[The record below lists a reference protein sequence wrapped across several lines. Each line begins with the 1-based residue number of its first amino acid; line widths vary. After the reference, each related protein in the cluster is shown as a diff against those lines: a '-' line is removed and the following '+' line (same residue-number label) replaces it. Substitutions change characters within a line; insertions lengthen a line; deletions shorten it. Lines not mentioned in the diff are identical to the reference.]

1 MILYMSTLPLAEARA
16 RLSEIVTDAETS
28 HERFEITRN
37 GRPAAVLLASDDY
50 EAMQETIA
58 VLADSE
64 LMTSIKTGL
73 AELKAGDYLDE
84 SGLDEYVRRAGR
96 GR

>member
-1 MILYMSTLPLAEARA
+1 MSTVPLADARA

-28 HERFEITRN
+28 HERYEITRN

-58 VLADSE
+58 VLADGE
-64 LMTSIKTGL
+64 LMKSIKAGL
-73 AELKAGDYLDE
+73 AELRAGDYLDE
-84 SGLDEYVRRAGR
+84 SALEECLRRAGR